1 MSATIHHLP
10 PVDCIKL
17 PRPLRRQLNV
27 ICYRRPELR
36 ARLERQAIRLWIEHG
51 PERAL
56 DWLRW
61 G

>member
-1 MSATIHHLP
+1 MTAAVTYLP
-10 PVDCIKL
+10 PPGCIRL
-17 PRPLRRQLNV
+17 PRELRRQLNV

-36 ARLERQAIRLWIEHG
+36 ARLERQTIEVWLQYG
-51 PERAL
+51 DQRAL

>member
-1 MSATIHHLP
+1 MSAAIHHLP
-10 PVDCIKL
+10 PIGCIKL
-17 PRPLRRQLNV
+17 PRELRRQLNV

-36 ARLERQAIRLWIEHG
+36 ARLERRAVHVWLEYG

-56 DWLRW
+56 DWLKW

>member
-1 MSATIHHLP
+1 MSATVTYLP
-10 PVDCIKL
+10 PTGIKL
-17 PRPLRRQLNV
+17 PRELRRQLNA

-36 ARLERQAIRLWIEHG
+36 ARLERQAIRLWLEYG
-51 PERAL
+51 DQRAL